1 MTPATTVQPSDSPSD
16 GPMNPIGIVK
26 YWKLPRNQSGA
37 WCQTLPCR
45 SLSGIQSM
53 DRTSMPRM
61 PPPLP
66 LLCARAGA
74 QLPSGGPWALRFA
87 DEFDDAYAGNIMGLD
102 PDKWSGRDHCCEQQ
116 SHNRDYHCEL
126 KLPADDDSSIINQ
139 ECSQNYQR
147 GNDIDHR
154 LAQWNSV

>member
-1 MTPATTVQPSDSPSD
+1 MPMTPATIVQPSDSPSD

-66 LLCARAGA
+66 LLGARAGA
-74 QLPSGGPWALRFA
+74 ESLSVATGDAPLAKPSRSLRV
-87 DEFDDAYAGNIMGLD
+87 
-102 PDKWSGRDHCCEQQ
+102 
-116 SHNRDYHCEL
+116 
-126 KLPADDDSSIINQ
+126 LPATVMDA
-139 ECSQNYQR
+139 R
-147 GNDIDHR
+147 GLR
-154 LAQWNSV
+154 Q